1 MVKYCKMRAIANEIF
16 QRSNEEFEPQN
27 LIDERRYV
35 IGRISFVVANR
46 MREEGGVVA
55 TARRS
60 RSQVVIR
67 CEFIRRIRRYAPRI
81 GPGYL

>member
-16 QRSNEEFEPQN
+16 QCSNEEFEPQN

-46 MREEGGVVA
+46 TRGRGRGGSHGTPIA
-55 TARRS
+55 ITGRHTM
-60 RSQVVIR
+60 
-67 CEFIRRIRRYAPRI
+67 
-81 GPGYL
+81 